1 MSDNSIIMTA
11 IGLLPG
17 QGAVIKAQNYKK
29 ISDSLYQIMIKT
41 LVGPIFVVN
50 TRSQFVNMVFGRFS
64 GCDLMRDVSKGP
76 KSATVNLDIPY

>member
-11 IGLLPG
+11 IGPLPV

-41 LVGPIFVVN
+41 LVGYQLFESEN
-50 TRSQFVNMVFGRFS
+50 TYIYKAHSVPG
-64 GCDLMRDVSKGP
+64 SK
-76 KSATVNLDIPY
+76 